1 MSVGVYS
8 GKKGNIL
15 FITQLRFLFGF
26 SFVLLIFF
34 IISNTQGGRGFREKK
49 RECQTGRFSSSS
61 SRDQILSLPL
71 LSDWCTA
78 LKAAKDRQ
86 RVKYHFR

>member
-8 GKKGNIL
+8 GKKGKIL
-15 FITQLRFLFGF
+15 FTTQLRLLFGF
-26 SFVLLIFF
+26 SFVLNFF

-61 SRDQILSLPL
+61 SLNQILSLPL